1 MVLGKMD
8 YSDYDSSSM
17 YSDESGLEVPNTTTI
32 RLRPHSQSS
41 SERTNSY
48 RFSMANLEETHEA
61 ELDAILGELSLLEQH
76 ATKSTTNSNGT
87 ESKTNMNNIQTTA
100 AIMSPIRNG
109 RTHSRSNST
118 VSGVTNSS
126 ISISS
131 ESGNGSGSDSGSAGA
146 MRESRTESPDNDSA
160 FSDTVSLLSS
170 ESSASS
176 NISNLTGNGKNILS
190 MNLNLLQC
198 DSAKAA
204 KIHLALQKLEQASIR
219 RLFVKAFTAD
229 GASKSLLVDE
239 SMTCGHVTRLL
250 ADKNHVQ
257 MEPLWALVEHL
268 PDLQMERLFEDHELL
283 VDNLMNWSNDSK
295 NRVLFLQRSDKVAL
309 FHTPEKFLNGTQMA
323 PGNDHDEHTRTM
335 LLDEHFSSG
344 NQIAMEG
351 PLYVKIESKKV
362 WKRYHFVLRASG
374 IYYYPKEK
382 TKSPRDLLCHSLFAG
397 NDVYKGI
404 GWKKKHK
411 APTEYT
417 FALKSQKETTCSA
430 KGNARG
436 IKMLCAEDM
445 ETLEKWVM
453 AIRVA
458 KYGKQLLD
466 NHRALVED
474 LANEELDKFSSN
486 RSSSIGSIVSSVPSQ
501 CSSNESTNIV
511 NNNNTMASSNG
522 RLSRA
527 SSSSSSGCLS
537 DENNAFDSDFPTG
550 TIKRKPSMK
559 PNLPLTSMT
568 RQLKERNSIDDSS
581 NPASPERGGTLTR
594 RHSRRRS
601 EESGGSNNSTLKRR
615 PNNCARGSV
624 DSSSTQA
631 SSLNSPSTPTTH
643 VPIIINN
650 VDHIDAS
657 PISPLEA
664 MPSCMTDSMFSL
676 PPPPEGDSLL
686 TGSTFSLDS
695 LPAPP
700 SPSELN
706 AMNELQQSMQ
716 PPPPPPNDLQ
726 PIYVSQQKM
735 CFINNINN
743 NNPIQQIAGFDE
755 CDRVSDAP
763 KVSNEIQSQPI
774 YVSSIKPSIKAPPYK
789 NPPAYNGAPSSPS
802 SISSP
807 SAQKTVTFADS
818 PILLRRKVCFEDE
831 VVGNQSPQQNPS
843 SPRRM
848 SKDTAA
854 PMPPPRAEGT
864 RLSTISSPRRL
875 ADSTS
880 NPPHDFLQ
888 DLQRVM
894 RKKWQISQKCKLE
907 PTTTPHEVLG
917 FRDFDNNAAGM
928 NMEYHDTSHYYRE
941 SSNVS
946 NWVQEHYGAVTVDNL
961 YANLGTA
968 AAGDRCT
975 APLPIMKKRPPP
987 PPPKRNTTTVLTHR
1001 T

>member
-1 MVLGKMD
+1 M
-8 YSDYDSSSM
+8 
-17 YSDESGLEVPNTTTI
+17 
-32 RLRPHSQSS
+32 
-41 SERTNSY
+41 
-48 RFSMANLEETHEA
+48 
-61 ELDAILGELSLLEQH
+61 LLE
-76 ATKSTTNSNGT
+76 
-87 ESKTNMNNIQTTA
+87 
-100 AIMSPIRNG
+100 
-109 RTHSRSNST
+109 
-118 VSGVTNSS
+118 
-126 ISISS
+126 
-131 ESGNGSGSDSGSAGA
+131 
-146 MRESRTESPDNDSA
+146 
-160 FSDTVSLLSS
+160 
-170 ESSASS
+170 
-176 NISNLTGNGKNILS
+176 
-190 MNLNLLQC
+190 
-198 DSAKAA
+198 
-204 KIHLALQKLEQASIR
+204 
-219 RLFVKAFTAD
+219 
-229 GASKSLLVDE
+229 
-239 SMTCGHVTRLL
+239 
-250 ADKNHVQ
+250 
-257 MEPLWALVEHL
+257 
-268 PDLQMERLFEDHELL
+268 
-283 VDNLMNWSNDSK
+283 
-295 NRVLFLQRSDKVAL
+295 
-309 FHTPEKFLNGTQMA
+309 
-323 PGNDHDEHTRTM
+323 
-335 LLDEHFSSG
+335 EHFSSG

-351 PLYVKIESKKV
+351 PLYVKIDTKKV

-417 FALKSQKETTCSA
+417 FALKSQKESATSGSSA
-430 KGNARG
+430 KGNVRG
-436 IKMLCAEDM
+436 IKMLCADDLES
-445 ETLEKWVM
+445 LEKWVM

-466 NHRALVED
+466 NHRTLVED
-474 LANEELDKFSSN
+474 LATEEMDKFSSN

-501 CSSNESTNIV
+501 CSNESNNIV
-511 NNNNTMASSNG
+511 NNNNNNGSSNG

-568 RQLKERNSIDDSS
+568 RQLKERNSIDESS

-615 PNNCARGSV
+615 PNNSSRASV

-631 SSLNSPSTPTTH
+631 STISSPSTPTSH
-643 VPIIINN
+643 VPIIIANN
-650 VDHIDAS
+650 DDLIDAS
-657 PISPLEA
+657 PLSPLA
-664 MPSCMTDSMFSL
+664 VMPSCMTDSMFSL
-676 PPPPEGDSLL
+676 PPPPDIDTL

-706 AMNELQQSMQ
+706 AMNEFTASQSNLQ
-716 PPPPPPNDLQ
+716 PLPPPPNDLQ
-726 PIYVSQQKM
+726 PIYVAQQKM
-735 CFINNINN
+735 CFSNNNINNINN
-743 NNPIQQIAGFDE
+743 NISVQNNAIGIDE
-755 CDRVSDAP
+755 CDRVTNAAKD
-763 KVSNEIQSQPI
+763 PI
-774 YVSSIKPSIKAPPYK
+774 YVSSMKSSIKAPPYK
-789 NPPAYNGAPSSPS
+789 NPPAYNGASNSPA
-802 SISSP
+802 ISSP
-807 SAQKTVTFADS
+807 GVPQKTVTFADS

-831 VVGNQSPQQNPS
+831 LIGNQAQNLIPS
-843 SPRRM
+843 SPRRI
-848 SKDTAA
+848 SKDTPA
-854 PMPPPRAEGT
+854 PLPPPRAEGT
-864 RLSTISSPRRL
+864 RLSTVPSPRRL

-907 PTTTPHEVLG
+907 PTTNPHEVLG
-917 FRDFDNNAAGM
+917 FRDFDNNADA

-968 AAGDRCT
+968 ANERCP
-975 APLPIMKKRPPP
+975 APLPIIKKRPPP